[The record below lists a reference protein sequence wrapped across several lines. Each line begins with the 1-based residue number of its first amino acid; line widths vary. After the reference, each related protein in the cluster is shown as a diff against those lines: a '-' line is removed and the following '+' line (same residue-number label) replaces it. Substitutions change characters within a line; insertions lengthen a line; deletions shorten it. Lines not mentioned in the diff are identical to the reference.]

1 MSRKA
6 NISATVKAAFGR
18 PRLYAVRAHY
28 GPLDKQPDQFAGAVI
43 ILDDE
48 GEGVVRHAAA
58 AQALCF
64 DEDTTVVVLDVA
76 ALRRDVDA
84 AAETRDSKKARG
96 RGKRGWQ

>member
-1 MSRKA
+1 M
-6 NISATVKAAFGR
+6 
-18 PRLYAVRAHY
+18 
-28 GPLDKQPDQFAGAVI
+28 
-43 ILDDE
+43 LDDE

-84 AAETRDSKKARG
+84 AAETRDSKSARPREARLAAG
-96 RGKRGWQ
+96 SGSRMQE